1 MRSGLLTTIR
11 TFCTALWMILCA
23 SIPAIA
29 HNGPPFRII
38 TEQKA
43 GPCIVSVWAHANI
56 GTSPFFVMLSPLPGG
71 RVPDDLKVE
80 IAVQPEDGRIPEKR
94 YVAVRDSN
102 PDAVQYTSDVA
113 LDFDGPWKVH
123 VFLTSSV
130 GNGDVAS
137 IVQATPHGFGH
148 WDLLLYS
155 LPFLVLALLS
165 VGALLRRR
173 QLTSRIVPKEASCP

>member
-1 MRSGLLTTIR
+1 MRSRLLTTIR
-11 TFCTALWMILCA
+11 TLWAALWIILCF
-23 SIPAIA
+23 SIPAFA
-29 HNGPPFRII
+29 HNGPPFRVIA
-38 TEQKA
+38 EQKA

-71 RVPDDLKVE
+71 RVPDDLKIE

-102 PDAVQYTSDVA
+102 PGRVQYTSDVA
-113 LDFDGPWKVH
+113 LDFEGPWKVH
-123 VFLTSSV
+123 VFLISSV

-137 IVQATPHGFGH
+137 IIQATPHGFGH

-155 LPFLVLALLS
+155 LPFLALTLLS
-165 VGALLRRR
+165 VGAVLRRR
-173 QLTSRIVPKEASCP
+173 RLTNKSMPKEASCS